1 MPHPKRPGAFQD
13 GGELAWIVWA
23 VLSIFDPDEQT
34 VHNSTALPVTTLARN
49 LTNSTV
55 LFTTLATNLT
65 NSTSPV
71 PSLATNTTVPV
82 VFWPHNPTF
91 PPTSLPCVPV
101 TSPFAPFWD
110 IFQQILATIIVSWLI
125 PFVIRFFVDVVFVFF
140 EPARTPTPPPTDS
153 DRPGLLQAQ
162 NELRNEL
169 DAAKTQLTSTTD
181 ELQQTKIGLE
191 RADRELTDVK
201 QQLLGQ
207 QSFGE
212 EQRSR
217 AEERGRAL
225 AASDERAQEL
235 SKANAKLSD
244 VTKSASDNALAAK
257 MRLREKVARHDTMA
271 TALVK
276 EQQRGEQLE
285 RTATTHQGQARKWRQ
300 KAEEAENQIAEL
312 QSQLDVT
319 AMQPS
324 EVPDTFQPS
333 TFLKD
338 QLAEAIA
345 ARDSTG
351 EELVAAE
358 EQVKQLQ
365 QSQADLQDQLDQAAV
380 AKAETEAKADALKT
394 DKQAAEATAQSLQG
408 RVQELEKSTS
418 LGEEAREDVEAKLT
432 SSQKKLADAEST
444 VTSLQGQLGEASD
457 VKATS
462 ESRLALADEEKS
474 QLVVAKEKAERQRAA
489 VSRELEL
496 AAAARKTE
504 REKLE
509 QEKEAALQR
518 AAEEKRALESAK
530 KSTDD
535 ELKAAKQELSEANA
549 KIAELAAYKQ
559 AQEAMFASL
568 SVTLAQVPT
577 GDTEGQTQGTEGQ
590 AQGTEEQAQG
600 IEGQTQG
607 NDNVRGQGESWGQG
621 NGDLFNDQ
629 LPPSSYDPL
638 GPNDEPVPSNAD
650 DGSFDPAALNDL
662 FNPAS
667 LNDEPLPPDFLSS
680 FQGVGNDAPVG
691 PSQAQDGFNFA
702 EAPEPFQ
709 QGESELEKFLREWNA
724 AHPASEQPAG
734 PTFPSSDFTFTPPP
748 TVPTSTVPQQEQG
761 QPQQGGPTFPSSSFT
776 FTPPSTVPPST
787 VPQQGGPSLPSFSFS
802 FNPPSTVPTPTVAEQ
817 QGQPPQGGPIFGGIN
832 SDSAPSSTPFSADLS
847 FFSTNAH
854 PSTIFTGQAPP
865 RAAGPSQDYHREI
878 TDADWAE
885 GFAAFQRQQEASGS
899 GNAANPPGGAE
910 HDAGSE
916 NNPENETGDG
926 GDGSSSE
933 SEEL

>member
-1 MPHPKRPGAFQD
+1 MFQ
-13 GGELAWIVWA
+13 
-23 VLSIFDPDEQT
+23 
-34 VHNSTALPVTTLARN
+34 N
-49 LTNSTV
+49 
-55 LFTTLATNLT
+55 
-65 NSTSPV
+65 
-71 PSLATNTTVPV
+71 
-82 VFWPHNPTF
+82 
-91 PPTSLPCVPV
+91 
-101 TSPFAPFWD
+101 
-110 IFQQILATIIVSWLI
+110 ILAIIIVSWLI
-125 PFVIRFFVDVVFVFF
+125 PLVIRFFVDVVFAFF
-140 EPARTPTPPPTDS
+140 EPARPPTPPPTDS

-162 NELRNEL
+162 NELRNQR
-169 DAAKTQLTSTTD
+169 DAAQTQ
-181 ELQQTKIGLE
+181 
-191 RADRELTDVK
+191 LTDVK

-225 AASDERAQEL
+225 AASEERAQEL

-244 VTKSASDNALAAK
+244 VTKSASDNALASR

-276 EQQRGEQLE
+276 EQQRGEQLVKA
-285 RTATTHQGQARKWRQ
+285 ATTHQGQARKWRK
-300 KAEEAENQIAEL
+300 KAEEAEDKIAEL

-324 EVPDTFQPS
+324 EVPDTFQSPAH
-333 TFLKD
+333 LKE

-351 EELVAAE
+351 EELAAAE

-365 QSQADLQDQLDQAAV
+365 QSQADLQDQLDKAAV
-380 AKAETEAKADALKT
+380 AKAETEAKADALES

-418 LGEEAREDVEAKLT
+418 LGEKA
-432 SSQKKLADAEST
+432 AE
-444 VTSLQGQLGEASD
+444 
-457 VKATS
+457 
-462 ESRLALADEEKS
+462 EEKS
-474 QLVVAKEKAERQRAA
+474 QLVVANEKAERQRAA

-504 REKLE
+504 REELE
-509 QEKEAALQR
+509 REKEAALQK
-518 AAEEKRALESAK
+518 AAEEKRALEVAK
-530 KSTDD
+530 ESTDN
-535 ELKAAKQELSEANA
+535 ELKAAKQELSEANQ

-559 AQEAMFASL
+559 AQEALFASL
-568 SVTLAQVPT
+568 SVTLAKVPT
-577 GDTEGQTQGTEGQ
+577 GGTDGQTPGTEGQAEGGEGQAQGDEGQ
-590 AQGTEEQAQG
+590 AQGT
-600 IEGQTQG
+600 EGQTQG
-607 NDNVRGQGESWGQG
+607 NDNAQGQGESWGQG
-621 NGDLFNDQ
+621 DGDLFNDP
-629 LPPSSYDPL
+629 LPPSSFDPF
-638 GPNDEPVPSNAD
+638 GPNDEPAPSNAD
-650 DGSFDPAALNDL
+650 DGSFNLDALFD
-662 FNPAS
+662 PAS
-667 LNDEPLPPDFLSS
+667 LNDEPLPPDFLSN
-680 FQGVGNDAPVG
+680 FQGAGNDAPVG

-709 QGESELEKFLREWNA
+709 QGESELEKILREWHA
-724 AHPASEQPAG
+724 AHPTSEQPAG
-734 PTFPSSDFTFTPPP
+734 PT
-748 TVPTSTVPQQEQG
+748 V
-761 QPQQGGPTFPSSSFT
+761 PSSSFT

-787 VPQQGGPSLPSFSFS
+787 VPQQQQGQPQQGGPIFPSSDFTFSPPSTVPPSTVPQQAVGPQQGGPSLPSFSFT

-865 RAAGPSQDYHREI
+865 RAAGPSQDYHIEI

-885 GFAAFQRQQEASGS
+885 GFAEFQQQQQASGS

-910 HDAGSE
+910 HDAGPE
-916 NNPENETGDG
+916 NKPENETGDG
-926 GDGSSSE
+926 GDGGDEGDGGDGFSTE